1 MFKKDDV
8 ALIFSIIITLSLYF
22 LGLILDNSVLRFIQ
36 EFSTAIVIDI
46 IIQKIRN
53 IRCSKVT

>member
-22 LGLILDNSVLRFIQ
+22 LGLILDNSVLIFIQ
-36 EFSTAIVIDI
+36 GFSTAIVIDI

>member
-22 LGLILDNSVLRFIQ
+22 LGLILDNSVLRFMQ
-36 EFSTAIVIDI
+36 GFSTAIVIDI